1 MPTLTV
7 AIITKNEAHTIS
19 ACLASC
25 QDLADE
31 IVVIDSGSQDDT
43 VAVAQAAG
51 AKVWVYEQ
59 WQGFGRQRQIAQS
72 HVTSDWVLWID
83 ADERL
88 TPELRASIGQAIE
101 TTEPNV
107 IYSVSRL
114 SWVFG
119 RFIRHSGWY
128 PDRVLRLYPTA
139 LTQYNDAQVHE
150 HVQVPDG
157 ATVKP
162 LTGDL
167 LHFTYRDME
176 HYLVKSANYAG
187 LWANQREKLGKKSSI
202 SQGLVHA
209 LGCFLKMYVVKA
221 GFLDGKQG
229 FLLAVLSAHSTF
241 VKYADLWVRRQPKA
255 PTPLPTDSPTQDNI
269 KQP

>member
-72 HVTSDWVLWID
+72 HVTSDWVLWLD

-88 TPELRASIGQAIE
+88 TPTLKENIRHAIKSADHN
-101 TTEPNV
+101 TLFALPF
-107 IYSVSRL
+107 L
-114 SWVFG
+114 PWVFG

-128 PDRVLRLYPTA
+128 PDWKIRLYPTG
-139 LTQYNDAQVHE
+139 LTQFTDSPVHE
-150 HVQVPDG
+150 HVVIPTG
-157 ATVKP
+157 ANIERLEGEV
-162 LTGDL
+162 
-167 LHFTYRDME
+167 LHFTYRDMQ

-187 LWANQREKLGKKSSI
+187 LWASQREKLGKKSSI

-255 PTPLPTDSPTQDNI
+255 PTPLPTDSPSQDNI